1 MNISESEGDRLEPS
15 SSAATEQ
22 LRSQCDQLRYLFVL
36 SAASIVLICL
46 AVCVFMG
53 KQWRTVK
60 AQVEEQRKTV
70 QTMWVD
76 YSKTSQ
82 PLIRDFVRSLQG
94 YAAQDRN
101 FQPVLEKYRRPL
113 AEYFAPPAAPP
124 TQPPPAAP
132 K

>member
-1 MNISESEGDRLEPS
+1 MSIPESERDPIVESGS
-15 SSAATEQ
+15 SIAEVQA
-22 LRSQCDQLRYLFVL
+22 QCEQLRYLFVL
-36 SAASIVLICL
+36 SLASIVLICL

-76 YSKTSQ
+76 YGRTSQ
-82 PLIRDFVRSLQG
+82 PLIREFVRSLQG

-113 AEYFAPPAAPP
+113 AEYFAPSTP
-124 TQPPPAAP
+124 TAQPPSSGT